1 MYFQHSRDL
10 PKCQVLLSRNKETL
24 MINTTKIPKDSTN
37 CSNSAIDLC
46 TSVPELNTK
55 SQLNKIIV
63 NTNGKPDHLAINLY
77 WDTFRSWYNPNK
89 IYTKDGNVL
98 SIKKLKTKGIYTNYQ
113 KLSELHGVS
122 KDNIRKKII
131 KLERL
136 GLTNRSFQHKET
148 VTTKSY
154 NQLIIYVWKDTP
166 YFFNTLGVDKEKV
179 VSLNPQTNYKYIEE
193 KHNIVFAS
201 QALQNE
207 ANKVKGGIR
216 LQSGTK
222 ELNKPFSKEK
232 DRSMKSNFCK
242 NSFKEAKILQSPTE
256 SICNKAEEIMVVTAN
271 QINNTFAKSGS
282 KRKPQIFPKIFKAK
296 ELKDFYPLTR
306 DDCQKLQ
313 SSSKRE
319 FSLNA
324 MNEILLDMSKRLTN
338 RLFNSK
344 KGFLSYMSKVFAYEM
359 RDAVKINNDSFR
371 IKNNQSKEEQ
381 DASQHEEYLTKIE
394 YSLEVSPEWHFKKR
408 LATVLPRNKAYNLLK
423 SFNKLE
429 IEQGGICRII
439 LNQSVELTNHDKQI
453 ILTEVKATHNGV
465 GGNISIERI
474 EFDTLKKTKSY
485 TSSTSTTL
493 QEELGIWGRVRQR
506 LISIYGEATD
516 RNWFSKLEAVED
528 VEKNEVKLK
537 APNNFIKDWI
547 SQNYFEA
554 IENVIGREKCKV
566 EFC

>member
-1 MYFQHSRDL
+1 
-10 PKCQVLLSRNKETL
+10 

-37 CSNSAIDLC
+37 CSNSAIDL
-46 TSVPELNTK
+46 SALVPELSTK

-122 KDNIRKKII
+122 KDTIRKKII

-193 KHNIVFAS
+193 KHNIVFTS
-201 QALQNE
+201 QALQND
-207 ANKVKGGIR
+207 ANQVKGGIR

-222 ELNKPFSKEK
+222 ELNKLFSKEK
-232 DRSMKSNFCK
+232 DRSMKSNFLE
-242 NSFKEAKILQSPTE
+242 NSFEEEKILKTPTE
-256 SICNKAEEIMVVTAN
+256 SICNSRVVTAY
-271 QINNTFAKSGS
+271 QIKNTFALG
-282 KRKPQIFPKIFKAK
+282 K
-296 ELKDFYPLTR
+296 ELKDFYPLTK

-313 SSSKRE
+313 SSSKRK

-344 KGFLSYMSKVFAYEM
+344 KGFLSYMSKVFSYEL
-359 RDAVKINNDSFR
+359 RDAVKINNESFK
-371 IKNNQSKEEQ
+371 IKDNQSKDEQ
-381 DASQHEEYLTKIE
+381 DASQQEEYLTKIE

-408 LATVLPRNKAYNLLK
+408 LASVLPRNKAYNLLK
-423 SFNKLE
+423 SFNNLE
-429 IEQGGICRII
+429 IERGGICRII

-453 ILTEVKATHNGV
+453 ILTQVKATHNGV

-485 TSSTSTTL
+485 TLSTSTTL
-493 QEELGIWGRVRQR
+493 HEEAGIWGRVRQS

-516 RNWFSKLEAVED
+516 RNWFSKLEAVEN
-528 VEKNEVKLK
+528 VEKNELKLK
-537 APNNFIKDWI
+537 APTSFVKDWI
-547 SQNYFEA
+547 ESNYFDL
-554 IENVIGREKCKV
+554 IEKVTNSERYKV

>member
-24 MINTTKIPKDSTN
+24 MINTTKIPKDSTK
-37 CSNSAIDLC
+37 CSNSAIDL
-46 TSVPELNTK
+46 SALVPELSTK

-122 KDNIRKKII
+122 KDTIRKKII

-136 GLTNRSFQHKET
+136 GLINRSFQHKKT

-193 KHNIVFAS
+193 KHNIVFTS
-201 QALQNE
+201 QALRND
-207 ANKVKGGIR
+207 ANQVKGGIR
-216 LQSGTK
+216 PQSGTK

-232 DRSMKSNFCK
+232 DRSMKSNFLE
-242 NSFKEAKILQSPTE
+242 NSFEEEKILKTPTE
-256 SICNKAEEIMVVTAN
+256 SICSSRVVTAY
-271 QINNTFAKSGS
+271 QIKNTFALG
-282 KRKPQIFPKIFKAK
+282 K
-296 ELKDFYPLTR
+296 ELKDFYPLTKN
-306 DDCQKLQ
+306 DCQMLQ

-324 MNEILLDMSKRLTN
+324 MNEILLDMSKRLTD
-338 RLFNSK
+338 RFFNSK
-344 KGFLSYMSKVFAYEM
+344 KGFLSYMSKVFSYEL
-359 RDAVKINNDSFR
+359 RDAVKINNESFK

-381 DASQHEEYLTKIE
+381 DARHHEEYLTKIE
-394 YSLEVSPEWHFKKR
+394 YSLEVSPEWYFKKR
-408 LATVLPRNKAYNLLK
+408 LASVLPKNKAYNLLK

-439 LNQSVELTNHDKQI
+439 LNQSVELTNPDKQI

-465 GGNISIERI
+465 GGNVSIERI

-485 TSSTSTTL
+485 TLSTSTTL
-493 QEELGIWGRVRQR
+493 HEEAGIWGRVRQS

-516 RNWFSKLEAVED
+516 RNWFSKLEAVEN
-528 VEKNEVKLK
+528 VEKNELKLK
-537 APNNFIKDWI
+537 APTSFVKDWI
-547 SQNYFEA
+547 ESNYFDL
-554 IENVIGREKCKV
+554 IEKVTNSERYKV